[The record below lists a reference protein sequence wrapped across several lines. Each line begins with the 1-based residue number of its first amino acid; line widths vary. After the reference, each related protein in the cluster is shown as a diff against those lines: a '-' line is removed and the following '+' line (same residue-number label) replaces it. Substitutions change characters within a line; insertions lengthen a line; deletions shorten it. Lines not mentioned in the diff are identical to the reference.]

1 MREETQL
8 ISFFEISFFLPN
20 KTILHAKFQ
29 THRSENIGTGHTIDG
44 HLDRQSFF
52 NIRMVISNNTH
63 PGARFCQLTQATVS
77 FVAHINAK
85 YKPRE
90 SKITMNKNLREDHI

>member
-52 NIRMVISNNTH
+52 NIRIVISNKNVVWNNVISLRINRAAK
-63 PGARFCQLTQATVS
+63 GAGWQF
-77 FVAHINAK
+77 FW
-85 YKPRE
+85 
-90 SKITMNKNLREDHI
+90 

>member
-1 MREETQL
+1 MCRVIQQPALFTLHSIWLGEGGFKMREETQL

-44 HLDRQSFF
+44 QTILFL
-52 NIRMVISNNTH
+52 IL
-63 PGARFCQLTQATVS
+63 GL
-77 FVAHINAK
+77 
-85 YKPRE
+85 
-90 SKITMNKNLREDHI
+90 